1 MERTTGLTGELA
13 ELTTNEQESIN
24 NIGNIGLTIGG
35 QTMSVDDWIA
45 DSERQNI
52 GVPREVRS
60 KIGDLFF
67 SIRSDFFSR
76 KDQAMYGEEWKD
88 VTQKQLSQMDFKN
101 RKLAEWRKIR
111 SGARGPDEYNKML
124 DSFENSLKKSAHPEA
139 PTALAWVR
147 MNAYDI
153 DIPENILP
161 HLPYTTQI
169 KYDMARKLRRSGSP
183 FVEGF
188 GVQERKIPEG
198 IREKRETQ
206 EREER
211 QKKPFL
217 QELYKG

>member
-1 MERTTGLTGELA
+1 
-13 ELTTNEQESIN
+13 
-24 NIGNIGLTIGG
+24 
-35 QTMSVDDWIA
+35 MSVDEWIA
-45 DSERQNI
+45 DSARQNI
-52 GVPREVRS
+52 TGVPDAVKD

-88 VTQKQLSQMDFKN
+88 ITEKELQQMDFKN

-111 SGARGPDEYNKML
+111 SGARGADEYNKML
-124 DSFENSLKKSAHPEA
+124 DSFEKSLQRSAHPEA
-139 PTALAWVR
+139 PMALAWIR

-161 HLPYTTQI
+161 HLPYITQI

-183 FVEGF
+183 FIEGF
-188 GVQERKIPEG
+188 GTEERRVPES
-198 IREKRETQ
+198 IREKRQAQEQQ
-206 EREER
+206 ERE
-211 QKKPFL
+211 KKPLL